1 MAMAAAVAPM
11 IGAVGSVVGGAMAN
25 SASQSEAAGHR
36 NVAAWNAAR
45 IREEAN
51 WQQSKGAMD
60 SQRKRDEGRQA
71 EAKARAQI
79 GESGSVT
86 DTGTPLDLMTEFA
99 AETKY
104 QSDVVMADALNKERD
119 LKNRAKSE
127 IYEGELRARSAEN
140 KGKAALLGGITGAV
154 SGVGKA
160 AAGGFG

>member
-11 IGAVGSVVGGAMAN
+11 MSAVGSVVGGVAAN
-25 SASQSEAAGHR
+25 SASQSEAQGHR

-71 EAKARAQI
+71 AAKSRAALGQ
-79 GESGSVT
+79 SGTAT

-119 LKNRAKSE
+119 LKNRAKGE
-127 IYEGELRARSAEN
+127 VYEGEMRARAAEN
-140 KGKAALLGGITGAV
+140 KGQAALLGGITGAV
-154 SGVGKA
+154 TGAGKA
-160 AAGGFG
+160 MASFG